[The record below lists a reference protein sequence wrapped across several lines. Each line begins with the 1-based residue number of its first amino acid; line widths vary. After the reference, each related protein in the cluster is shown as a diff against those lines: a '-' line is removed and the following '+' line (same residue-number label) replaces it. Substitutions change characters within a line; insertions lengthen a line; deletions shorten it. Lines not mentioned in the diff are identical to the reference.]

1 MSLNVGAGLPGLGFG
16 LGGLGAMTNLGGC
29 INVGGGTTGRRALTE
44 GIPDP
49 SAVQRQKEQYARSL
63 EDQLR
68 KGVEV
73 LAATHKQQTD
83 LLHAQANQEK
93 HRYNIALDQ
102 QVKQRELELSQQYN
116 EQLMRLQQAAQVQ
129 RADLEQ
135 QACGLTLEYQQR
147 KVQEEYMAQQQGIQ
161 NQHAQAQTLLNVE
174 IGKLTNGFPGIS
186 PSSLMERVQANVQA
200 GNGVKP
206 MASYALP
213 MLGAQQPPPVPMA
226 TAGMR
231 PYVPPPGV
239 MMAPPGAMMGAP
251 QTAMLVPP
259 KIGGPMLSYLPQAG
273 PPGNLPGYLPLNGTR
288 SNLSYVPSAGV
299 VAAPSTRPS
308 TSYVPPAIATAMKL

>member
-1 MSLNVGAGLPGLGFG
+1 MSLSVAAGLPGLGFAPPLLQPG
-16 LGGLGAMTNLGGC
+16 VGMLPNLGGS
-29 INVGGGTTGRRALTE
+29 INVGGSSNRRALTE

-49 SAVQRQKEQYARSL
+49 AAVQRQKESYARSL
-63 EDQLR
+63 EEQLR

-147 KVQEEYMAQQQGIQ
+147 KVQEEYINQQQGIQ
-161 NQHAQAQTLLNVE
+161 KQHIEAQSRLDNEIQKLTATVPGAQTLL
-174 IGKLTNGFPGIS
+174 
-186 PSSLMERVQANVQA
+186 ERVQANVKAVAVPPPPLAQ
-200 GNGVKP
+200 
-206 MASYALP
+206 YALP
-213 MLGAQQPPPVPMA
+213 QLGVQPPAAPVAAPTML
-226 TAGMR
+226 
-231 PYVPPPGV
+231 PYVPPLGAGQTIPA
-239 MMAPPGAMMGAP
+239 MTAPPKVGGPIVGYAP
-251 QTAMLVPP
+251 QAAGQTLTAT
-259 KIGGPMLSYLPQAG
+259 
-273 PPGNLPGYLPLNGTR
+273 TR
-288 SNLSYVPSAGV
+288 SNLSYVPGTLTGAIA
-299 VAAPSTRPS
+299 VAAPAAQPQR
-308 TSYVPPAIATAMKL
+308 SYVPPSSVATAAPTVKL

>member
-1 MSLNVGAGLPGLGFG
+1 MSLSAASGLPGFG
-16 LGGLGAMTNLGGC
+16 IPGLGALPGPALDGLGSSA
-29 INVGGGTTGRRALTE
+29 RRPLTE

-49 SAVQRQKEQYARSL
+49 AAVQRQKETYARSL

-147 KVQEEYMAQQQGIQ
+147 KVQEEYLAQQQGIQ
-161 NQHAQAQTLLNVE
+161 NQHAQAQTNLNVE
-174 IGKLTNGFPGIS
+174 IQKLTAGGIS
-186 PSSLMERVQANVQA
+186 GLSPATLMERVQANVQV
-200 GNGVKP
+200 GKSQP
-206 MASYALP
+206 MASYSLP
-213 MLGAQQPPPVPMA
+213 QQGMVQPSPLVPGAP
-226 TAGMR
+226 GGIR
-231 PYVPPPGV
+231 PYVPPGFAPGV
-239 MMAPPGAMMGAP
+239 KPPMLAAPKP
-251 QTAMLVPP
+251 
-259 KIGGPMLSYLPQAG
+259 GGPLLSYMPSAG
-273 PPGNLPGYLPLNGTR
+273 VNVNRG
-288 SNLSYVPSAGV
+288 NLSYVPANGAV
-299 VAAPSTRPS
+299 ATGTMAAPSTMITSAANSFTTATTKRS
-308 TSYVPPAIATAMKL
+308 TSYVPPVGMAPGTMV

>member
-1 MSLNVGAGLPGLGFG
+1 MPLGMMPGMPQIPGMGALSM
-16 LGGLGAMTNLGGC
+16 GGSMGAPSG
-29 INVGGGTTGRRALTE
+29 TGRRMTE

-49 SAVQRQKEQYARSL
+49 AAVQRQKETYARSL

-135 QACGLTLEYQQR
+135 QACGMTLEYQQK
-147 KVQEEYMAQQQGIQ
+147 KVAEEYMAQQQGIQ
-161 NQHAQAQTLLNVE
+161 RQHVEAQTRLEQDISKLMNGGITGVAPVMPGLL
-174 IGKLTNGFPGIS
+174 
-186 PSSLMERVQANVQA
+186 ERVQANVRA
-200 GNGVKP
+200 GQMP
-206 MASYALP
+206 LASYALP
-213 MLGAQQPPPVPMA
+213 QAMGAPQAAPMPVA
-226 TAGMR
+226 QSGMR
-231 PYVPPPGV
+231 PYVPPPGSMPV
-239 MMAPPGAMMGAP
+239 QMAPPQVRGAALNSTLGYIP
-251 QTAMLVPP
+251 Q
-259 KIGGPMLSYLPQAG
+259 QQ
-273 PPGNLPGYLPLNGTR
+273 R
-288 SNLSYVPSAGV
+288 SYVPSAAGSA
-299 VAAPSTRPS
+299 VAAPGIQPIR
-308 TSYVPPAIATAMKL
+308 SYVPPTGQVMKS

>member
-1 MSLNVGAGLPGLGFG
+1 MSLNVAAGLGFG
-16 LGGLGAMTNLGGC
+16 VPPLGAVPNLGGS
-29 INVGGGTTGRRALTE
+29 IGVPNLGTQPGTARRPLTE

-49 SAVQRQKEQYARSL
+49 AAVQRQKEQYARSL

-135 QACGLTLEYQQR
+135 QACGLTLEYQQK

-161 NQHAQAQTLLNVE
+161 KQHCEAQTRLDSDIQKLMSGLPGAGANALL
-174 IGKLTNGFPGIS
+174 
-186 PSSLMERVQANVQA
+186 ERVRSNVQA
-200 GNGVKP
+200 GNMQP
-206 MASYALP
+206 TASYALP
-213 MLGAQQPPPVPMA
+213 TPMLMQQPPAPVAQP
-226 TAGMR
+226 GMR
-231 PYVPPPGV
+231 PYVPPSGS
-239 MMAPPGAMMGAP
+239 APAMQTVQMPKGFQPAQNLVGSMG
-251 QTAMLVPP
+251 
-259 KIGGPMLSYLPQAG
+259 S
-273 PPGNLPGYLPLNGTR
+273 
-288 SNLSYVPSAGV
+288 LSYVPGGGV
-299 VAAPSTRPS
+299 MAPAAAPVMAPGGATPIL
-308 TSYVPPAIATAMKL
+308 SYIPQTQTTVLKS

>member
-1 MSLNVGAGLPGLGFG
+1 MSLSVAAGLPGLGFG
-16 LGGLGAMTNLGGC
+16 PPLMMGMANLGGS
-29 INVGGGTTGRRALTE
+29 INVAGGNRRQALTE

-49 SAVQRQKEQYARSL
+49 AAVQRQKEGYARSL

-147 KVQEEYMAQQQGIQ
+147 KVQEEYVAQQQGIQ
-161 NQHAQAQTLLNVE
+161 KQHVEAQSRLDGEIRKLTATVPGAQTLL
-174 IGKLTNGFPGIS
+174 
-186 PSSLMERVQANVQA
+186 ERVQANVQS
-200 GNGVKP
+200 GVMQP
-206 MASYALP
+206 MAPQPMAQYALP
-213 MLGAQQPPPVPMA
+213 QLGVQVQAPPVQ
-226 TAGMR
+226 GML
-231 PYVPPPGV
+231 PYAPPPGQMFSPV
-239 MMAPPGAMMGAP
+239 SAPPKVGGAIVGYAPQIAMP
-251 QTAMLVPP
+251 QTAIL
-259 KIGGPMLSYLPQAG
+259 QAPRG
-273 PPGNLPGYLPLNGTR
+273 
-288 SNLSYVPSAGV
+288 NLSYVPGTLSAPISQQV
-299 VAAPSTRPS
+299 
-308 TSYVPPAIATAMKL
+308 SYVPAPTVRL